1 MPNFILFDDP
11 KIRTNLLPLTFTR
24 PVSEIRC
31 GILTITEKWEKYLQS
46 EVSFLTQDYLKNKF
60 AESQQR
66 NAVRPKAESQVFI
79 NGAVCPTAELLAEIL
94 ALKNGEMLVQNEI
107 ILAKKNIQLIDN
119 QLFTKKEFSE
129 KLTII
134 QQLPDIFLN
143 NGEQIKADFELITAG
158 RKSQKITDKFTKTY
172 AAQNVFV
179 EEGATI
185 RAAILNAENGPIY
198 IGKNAQIQEGA
209 IILGPFSAGENSI
222 VAWGSK
228 MRMNTTLGPNCRA
241 GGEVGNSVF
250 FANSNKAHDGFL
262 GNSVIGEWCNLGA
275 NCNNSNLKNDYTNVK
290 LYNYSSQKLE
300 DTGTLF
306 CGLFMGDFTKAG
318 ISTMFNTGTVVGVN
332 ANVFG
337 AGFQEKHIPSFSW
350 GGAAEGYSEYRFEKA
365 VQVIRETIKRRNKNF
380 SANDEAILRHIFEE
394 TRQNNV
400 FLTR

>member
-1 MPNFILFDDP
+1 MPNYILFDDQ

-31 GILTITEKWEKYLQS
+31 GILTITEKWEKYLGNEITFQT
-46 EVSFLTQDYLKNKF
+46 EDYLQGKYNSPSPVEKG
-60 AESQQR
+60 R
-66 NAVRPKAESQVFI
+66 GAVRRSDEVFI
-79 NGAVCPTAELLAEIL
+79 NSAVCPTSELLEQIL
-94 ALKNGEMLVQNEI
+94 LLKVGEVLIQNDI
-107 ILAKKNIQLIDN
+107 ILAKIISQTVDSKEVI
-119 QLFTKKEFSE
+119 KKEFTK

-134 QQLPDIFLN
+134 HQLPDIFLH
-143 NGEQIKADFELITAG
+143 NGEQIKADFELITKG
-158 RKSQKITDKFTKTY
+158 RKSTKITDKFTKIY
-172 AAQNVFV
+172 APKNVFV

-185 RAAILNAENGPIY
+185 RAAILNAEQGPIY
-198 IGKNAQIQEGA
+198 IGRNAQIQEGA
-209 IILGPFSAGENSI
+209 IIIGPFSAGENSI

-290 LYNYSSQKLE
+290 LFNYSTKKLE

-306 CGLFMGDFTKAG
+306 CGLFMGDYTKAG

-332 ANVFG
+332 VNVFG
-337 AGFQEKHIPSFSW
+337 AGFQEKHIPSFTW

-365 VQVIRETIKRRNKNF
+365 VQVIRETMSRRNKEF
-380 SANDEAILRHIFEE
+380 SIENEAILRHIFEE
-394 TRQNNV
+394 ARKK
-400 FLTR
+400 